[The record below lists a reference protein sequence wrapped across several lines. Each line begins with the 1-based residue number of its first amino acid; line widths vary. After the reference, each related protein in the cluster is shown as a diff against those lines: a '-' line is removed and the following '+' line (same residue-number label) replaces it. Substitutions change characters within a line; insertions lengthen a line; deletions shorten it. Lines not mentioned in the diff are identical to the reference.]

1 MIPLLFDFLRSI
13 IVWLQAK
20 RMSCSFQSLGRD
32 KDIAVNLILR
42 IKIMAVAG
50 STDNLSVF
58 FSGLN
63 DILNNLLNFI
73 HRSNF
78 AFMDLIDIVLRR
90 LYLNEVI
97 ELHLLSQVFFGFI
110 PSCFPDFTI
119 QTSRSDN
126 QVLAVFGKVTLR
138 SIRGLVFSN
147 IDCRR
152 L

>member
-1 MIPLLFDFLRSI
+1 MIPLLFDFLGSI

-63 DILNNLLNFI
+63 DILNNLLNF
-73 HRSNF
+73 F
-78 AFMDLIDIVLRR
+78 KR
-90 LYLNEVI
+90 L
-97 ELHLLSQVFFGFI
+97 
-110 PSCFPDFTI
+110 P
-119 QTSRSDN
+119 
-126 QVLAVFGKVTLR
+126 
-138 SIRGLVFSN
+138 
-147 IDCRR
+147 
-152 L
+152 